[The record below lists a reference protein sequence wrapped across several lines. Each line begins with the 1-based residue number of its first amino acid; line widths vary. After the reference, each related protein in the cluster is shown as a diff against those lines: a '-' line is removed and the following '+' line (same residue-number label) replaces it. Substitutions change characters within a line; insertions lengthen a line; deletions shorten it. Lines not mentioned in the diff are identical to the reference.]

1 MRKILSWYAD
11 FLICCALLGLL
22 TGVASAATGL
32 DFMVGHS
39 YVRHVP
45 MIGTALPTSNT
56 FLMTIAA
63 ALMASWAMMR
73 GLTPFK
79 KV

>member
-1 MRKILSWYAD
+1 MRKLLSWYAD

-22 TGVASAATGL
+22 TGMASAATGL
-32 DFMVGHS
+32 DFAIGHS
-39 YVRHVP
+39 YIRSVP
-45 MIGTALPTSNT
+45 VIGAALPASNT
-56 FLMTIAA
+56 ILMTVAA

-73 GLTPFK
+73 GLAPFK